1 MLFWKLCLLSVWF
14 IIVGAEKYAESLNLK
29 PLPRNSL
36 LATFQFDVESLPTK
50 LDYYNETIEI
60 GDKSISDGTH
70 YNYFPRSLG
79 PIIESTNTRELH
91 LRFTQ
96 GWWDSE
102 LWGRLPLNGLK
113 SGGTGVEVSAV
124 IEAPNLESAKKNWNK
139 LSNSLSGFF
148 CASLNFIDDTITTTP
163 KHHSNNNGHFIL
175 NPNNKLYFLR
185 AALPS
190 EPICTENLTP
200 FLKLLPTRGK
210 AGISSLLEG
219 HRVFDSL
226 WHGMSIDV
234 ITECDEADSTC
245 HLSMSQSVNSVIDIM
260 RSIRKKKEGIPRP
273 TPGEELRCD
282 DSKVFN
288 IWQCFPLGDPTN
300 ITWDLE
306 TVFGRTI
313 NGPALI
319 GDSKTT
325 SINIEID
332 SNFWETDVIKSSG
345 ASSDVST
352 LSMSP
357 GSKSIEYFVDEP
369 CKYNFNFTSSDSQKT
384 APIETPPLHVYR
396 SLTGYSQDQGGF
408 RVVLSNPS
416 PTESIDFIYFETLP
430 WYMRLY
436 LHTLTMTVKD
446 ESGFNEVDTEQSN
459 YIKSRYYKPAIDRTR
474 PSHLEFSVSLPAST
488 TMTLTYQFDKSLLL
502 YAEYP
507 PDANHGFAIDP
518 AVINVLDEAKNS
530 VYEMRTTSLLL
541 YLPTPDFSMP
551 YNVIIL
557 TCTVMSLAFGS
568 IFNLLTKKV
577 ITEQEFEKIA
587 ANGKISIII
596 NRIRDKIKTINTR
609 R

>member
-1 MLFWKLCLLSVWF
+1 MLFWKIFLLSVWF
-14 IIVGAEKYAESLNLK
+14 MIVGAEKYAESLNLK

-50 LDYYNETIEI
+50 LGYYNETIEI
-60 GDKSISDGTH
+60 GDRSISDGTH

-124 IEAPNLESAKKNWNK
+124 IEAPNLESAKKDWNK

-175 NPNNKLYFLR
+175 NSNNNLYFLR

-234 ITECDEADSTC
+234 ITECDEVDSTC

-273 TPGEELRCD
+273 TPGDELRCD

-300 ITWDLE
+300 VTWDLE

-332 SNFWETDVIKSSG
+332 SNFWETDVIKSSDE
-345 ASSDVST
+345 SSDVSA

-357 GSKSIEYFVDEP
+357 DSKSIEYFVDEP
-369 CKYNFNFTSSDSQKT
+369 FKYNFKFTSSDSRKT

-416 PTESIDFIYFETLP
+416 PSESIDFIYFETLP

-436 LHTLTMTVKD
+436 LNTLTMTVKD
-446 ESGFNEVDTEQSN
+446 ETGFNEIDTEQSN
-459 YIKSRYYKPAIDRTR
+459 YIKNRYYKPAIDRTR
-474 PSHLEFSVSLPAST
+474 PSHLEFSVSLPANT

-518 AVINVLDEAKNS
+518 AVISVLDEAKNS

-568 IFNLLTKKV
+568 IFNLLTKQV

-596 NRIRDKIKTINTR
+596 NHIRDKIKTIKTR
-609 R
+609 H